1 MITIDSYFFLN
12 LEKYYVS
19 LLQQIIIN
27 QKKQI
32 QNLSKNEFDSYLTS
46 FYSEHRLLNFIATG
60 DSSALHKL
68 EHETPLGI
76 LPIPETHSIRD
87 EKNECILLMEKISWF
102 TIQIGLDIKKSLS
115 LRNFY
120 TKEIEKQ
127 ERLVDVLIIRDSA
140 IMQFK
145 ESIHKMN
152 EKSYS
157 SFINQIIQYIG
168 LHIYDTNIVSNI
180 EKYFYISNSHL
191 RHLFKKEV
199 GISIGNYIQK
209 QKS

>member
-1 MITIDSYFFLN
+1 MELSFEYINKILKFDSIIKLDITIYNKSHEKVPLKNLKKQTPIPYSPTLNFDKEKRLDIQYGNYNEIWLVFPLENYFITVGPALYSQETQKYHKLYEKQYLKQIPTFSSDDFRNLLITIDSYFFLN

-60 DSSALHKL
+60 DSSALHRF

-87 EKNECILLMEKISWF
+87 EKNECILLM
-102 TIQIGLDIKKSLS
+102 
-115 LRNFY
+115 
-120 TKEIEKQ
+120 
-127 ERLVDVLIIRDSA
+127 
-140 IMQFK
+140 
-145 ESIHKMN
+145 
-152 EKSYS
+152 
-157 SFINQIIQYIG
+157 
-168 LHIYDTNIVSNI
+168 
-180 EKYFYISNSHL
+180 
-191 RHLFKKEV
+191 
-199 GISIGNYIQK
+199 
-209 QKS
+209 